1 MNCVRKMD
9 PKFTGFV
16 PKTAEEAVDR
26 YVRCRRNG
34 LKQMLIPECLIACAR
49 GLRGIELDKFE
60 NWIINPGGDLSRFK
74 LVPSTAIN
82 TMNDALHAAADR
94 VELELANTPPLPV
107 EASTD
112 EKIEELEALTVR
124 LIAPL
129 ESVSESLSPLSSGPC
144 EQPAK

>member
-1 MNCVRKMD
+1 MLNVRKQD
-9 PKFTGFV
+9 PLFTNFM
-16 PKTAEEAVDR
+16 PRNAEEAVDR

-74 LVPSTAIN
+74 LVPSTEIN
-82 TMNDALHAAADR
+82 TMTDALHAAAADR
-94 VELELANTPPLPV
+94 VELELATTPPLPV

-124 LIAPL
+124 LAPL